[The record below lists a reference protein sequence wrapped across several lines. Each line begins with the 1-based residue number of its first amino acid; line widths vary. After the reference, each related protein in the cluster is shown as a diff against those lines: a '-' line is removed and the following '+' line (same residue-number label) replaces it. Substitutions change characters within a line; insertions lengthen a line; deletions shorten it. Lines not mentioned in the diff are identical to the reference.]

1 MARVLLLRPPI
12 LNMPTYLLGNRPTPP
27 IALAYLAGALRAA
40 GHEPVVLDALGEGI
54 ETYSFTYTPEALAQ
68 GLTTAEILERIEDV
82 APFDAVAVTA
92 MFTQDW
98 PHTRSI
104 IEAVAAKYPGTPII
118 VGGEHAT
125 AAAEHILDNVPEV
138 THVGRGEGEFLLVEF
153 AAWIDGR
160 IDAADISGLVHRV
173 EGAVVDNGKRERITK
188 LDTIPRPAWDLFD
201 IEPYQGGALGYG
213 VERGRSL
220 PILATRGC
228 PFQCTFCSSPQMW
241 TTRYVMRDPKDVIDE
256 IEEYLRVYDLANIDF
271 YDLTAVVRKKWILEF
286 CAEIQRRELKF
297 IWQLP
302 SGTRSEALDGE
313 VLAAMLGAGC
323 ANVTY
328 APESGSPKVLKD
340 VKKRVDLDRLT
351 LSIREAARLGISTK
365 MNLIIGFPE
374 ETRRDVWQTLTYSWK
389 QALHGIDD
397 AGIFLFSPYPG
408 SELYTQLRAQGK
420 IPDMTDEY
428 CASLM
433 KRATVDGGLSY
444 CTRIGNLELTV
455 YQMGGMVVFYL
466 LSYLRRP
473 SRILRS
479 IRRFK
484 EGRAETLFESR
495 LYSFAKLRRA
505 QKGALRAVVEQAS
518 RHTPELPTPSAPAAR

>member
-1 MARVLLLRPPI
+1 
-12 LNMPTYLLGNRPTPP
+12 MPTYLLGNRPTPP

-54 ETYSFTYTPEALAQ
+54 DTYSVTYTPEALAQ
-68 GLTTAEILERIEDV
+68 GLTNTEILERVDAM

-104 IEAVAAKYPGTPII
+104 IEALIARHPGKPVI

-125 AAAEHILDNVPEV
+125 ATAEHILRNVPEV
-138 THVGRGEGEFLLVEF
+138 THVGRGEGEFLLAEF
-153 AAWIDGR
+153 ADWVDGR
-160 IDAADISGLVHRV
+160 IDVTNISGLVHRV
-173 EGAVVDNGKRERITK
+173 DGDVVDNGKRDRITK
-188 LDTIPRPAWDLFD
+188 IDTIPRPAWDLFD

-241 TTRYVMRDPKDVIDE
+241 TTRYVMRNPKDVVDE
-256 IEEYLRVYDLANIDF
+256 IEEYLRTYDLANIDF

-286 CAEIQRRELKF
+286 CDEIQRRGLKF

-302 SGTRSEALDGE
+302 SGTRSEALDGD
-313 VLAAMLGAGC
+313 VLAAMLAAGC

-328 APESGSPKVLKD
+328 APESGSPAVLKD
-340 VKKRVDLDRLT
+340 IKKRVDLDRLT
-351 LSIREAARLGISTK
+351 TSIREAARLGISTK
-365 MNLIIGFPE
+365 MNLIIGFPD

-408 SELYTQLRAQGK
+408 SELYERLRAQGT

-433 KRATVDGGLSY
+433 KRATVDGGISY
-444 CTRIGNLELTV
+444 CERISNLELTV

-473 SRILRS
+473 RRILRS
-479 IRRFK
+479 IQRFR

-505 QKGALRAVVEQAS
+505 QKHAVREVVE
-518 RHTPELPTPSAPAAR
+518 SAVKRTRDVPGTALEPAR

>member
-1 MARVLLLRPPI
+1 MLLLRPPI
-12 LNMPTYLLGNRPTPP
+12 LNLPTYLLGNRPTPP

-54 ETYSFTYTPEALAQ
+54 DTYRTSYAPEIVAQ
-68 GLTTAEILERIEDV
+68 GLTDEQILERVDAL
-82 APFDAVAVTA
+82 APFDAIAVTA

-98 PHTRSI
+98 PHTRAI
-104 IEAVAAKYPGTPII
+104 IQKIAAKYPGTPII

-125 AAAEHILDNVPEV
+125 AAAEHILRNVPEV

-153 AAWIDGR
+153 AEWVDGKIDVAG
-160 IDAADISGLVHRV
+160 ISGLVHRV
-173 EGAVVDNGKRERITK
+173 DGEVVDNGKRDRITK
-188 LDTIPRPAWDLFD
+188 IDTIPRPAWDLFD

-241 TTRYVMRDPKDVIDE
+241 TTRYVMRDPKDVVDE
-256 IEEYLRVYDLANIDF
+256 IEEYLRTYDLENIDF

-286 CAEIQRRELKF
+286 CAEIQRRGLKF
-297 IWQLP
+297 VWQLP

-313 VLAAMLGAGC
+313 VLAAMLAAGC

-328 APESGSPKVLKD
+328 APESGSPQVLKD
-340 VKKRVDLDRLT
+340 IKKRVDLDRLT
-351 LSIREAARLGISTK
+351 ASIREAARLGISTK
-365 MNLIIGFPE
+365 MNLIIGFPD

-397 AGIFLFSPYPG
+397 AGIYLFSPYPG
-408 SELYTQLRAQGK
+408 SELYTQLREQGK

-433 KRATVDGGLSY
+433 KRVTVDGGISY
-444 CTRIGNLELTV
+444 CDRISNLELTI
-455 YQMGGMVVFYL
+455 YQMGGMVVFYA

-473 SRILRS
+473 SRILRTL
-479 IRRFK
+479 RRFR

-495 LYSFAKLRRA
+495 LYSFAKLRKARKLA
-505 QKGALRAVVEQAS
+505 VQEVVEQATQS
-518 RHTPELPTPSAPAAR
+518 TPELPEPALTAAR